1 MLATCLSRRWTIV
14 EYTQDRVCRDVRIE
28 FTVNAFGEL
37 CEARGIVHERIPTD
51 TPNMNAYI
59 EALKGILESECYS
72 RHEWISFRDVYEDMA
87 A

>member
-1 MLATCLSRRWTIV
+1 MDNRGIYPRQSMP
-14 EYTQDRVCRDVRIE
+14 DVRIE